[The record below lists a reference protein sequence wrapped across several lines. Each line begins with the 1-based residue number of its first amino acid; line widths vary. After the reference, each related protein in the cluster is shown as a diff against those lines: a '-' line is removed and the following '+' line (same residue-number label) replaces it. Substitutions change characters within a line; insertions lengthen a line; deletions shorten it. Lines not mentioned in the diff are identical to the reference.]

1 MIRRPPRS
9 TRTDTLFPDTTLF
22 RSQENM
28 SLAPHA
34 QFMRS
39 SSKMGP
45 VTLVD
50 TMIHDGLTDAFN
62 SYHMGITAENLAER
76 YQITREEQDRFAVA
90 SQTQAEAARGAGRF
104 RAENGPVTI
113 KGRKGDNVGA
123 DADYNRPRA
132 TLYQLTGPR
141 P

>member
-1 MIRRPPRS
+1 M
-9 TRTDTLFPDTTLF
+9 FAAGG
-22 RSQENM
+22 QETM
-28 SLAPHA
+28 SAAPHA
-34 QFMRS
+34 QLMRS

-90 SQTQAEAARGAGRF
+90 SQNKAEAARGAGRF
-104 RAENGPVTI
+104 RDDSVPATI
-113 KGRKGDNVGA
+113 KGARKSVVKGKRGLVC
-123 DADYNRPRA
+123 
-132 TLYQLTGPR
+132 
-141 P
+141 

>member
-1 MIRRPPRS
+1 MCVCCVVLFFSSRRRH
-9 TRTDTLFPDTTLF
+9 TRC
-22 RSQENM
+22 
-28 SLAPHA
+28 SLVTGVQTCALPISPHA

-39 SSKMGP
+39 GSKMGP

-90 SQTQAEAARGAGRF
+90 SQNKAEARTEER
-104 RAENGPVTI
+104 RVREECVSTC
-113 KGRKGDNVGA
+113 RSRV
-123 DADYNRPRA
+123 
-132 TLYQLTGPR
+132 
-141 P
+141 

>member
-90 SQTQAEAARGAGRF
+90 SKNKAAAARGD
-104 RAENGPVTI
+104 
-113 KGRKGDNVGA
+113 RKSVV
-123 DADYNRPRA
+123 
-132 TLYQLTGPR
+132 
-141 P
+141 